1 MRTVIFLLL
10 LLAAA
15 LIQGR
20 TVSKGLFQNTIA
32 VYESAEDM

>member
-15 LIQGR
+15 MIQGR
-20 TVSKGLFQNTIA
+20 TVSKGLFQNA
-32 VYESAEDM
+32 VVVYESVEDT

>member
-20 TVSKGLFQNTIA
+20 TVTKGLSHDFVAYKSVKGT
-32 VYESAEDM
+32 

>member
-20 TVSKGLFQNTIA
+20 TVSKGLFQNTVASYNIG
-32 VYESAEDM
+32 ENK